1 MRLCGS
7 GCGRR
12 VMADDERDDRIIRES
27 EFRRSINIDLSDIKL
42 PEKSGDEEERRE
54 ELAKAVDEA
63 LGEFHDPFE
72 QPSGDEPGAVQRDG
86 SVPLAPGHDI
96 VTDIAVEGE
105 RGVNWVLMISMIIV
119 YSAIGVQAG
128 LALPPLLAI
137 AVLVLLAGVGFVLGE
152 RWVPDPAM
160 KLLGVTWVIISMKV
174 MYGLAIEL
182 NRWDYIGMEALGGL
196 LLLLVGVNVL
206 VAYRHD
212 HDAIAAQSTLV
223 LLAIA
228 STAGSVLG
236 ESGVAGMILL
246 ATLLVHGLA
255 LHRQSGNLAALGVA
269 ASNLWIGMH
278 AITGG
283 FEFGSLRI
291 LALDNPLLLFL
302 LLMTVT
308 GINAAMAARF
318 ARGEN
323 WFSQA
328 FAALGLGKPGL
339 WGVSVSMG
347 MVGALLAVASSR
359 EDTGYALGMVAFLGA
374 AFGGSYLSVRGVDT
388 KRVAV
393 PLGVSA
399 FPLVG
404 VLVAGHGSGNL
415 VAALDAYDLFTI
427 LAGVVTGFVLL
438 RDQDRVTDRVLWLG
452 AVAVL
457 TLLVIL
463 VPVNSTAS
471 GGDGGVLLLGLLGAM
486 HVGTAVLAV
495 RRDSPS
501 LAGVTVL
508 LPWSW
513 VLLEEVVEETVRILL
528 VANNVLDPG
537 SMIDLEPVPL
547 GAYLALSCVLM
558 VTVNVRL
565 GKSGVNLAARFL
577 GISEISASI
586 RDSGAL
592 QLWSLGW
599 WLPLFTMIFMSQFG
613 GFTAVSLLLV
623 LFLLTVLHVGSEIA
637 GMRVGG
643 AGDMTAVLAVA
654 VIAIQW
660 RHGMFVPLTA
670 LLCLS
675 LVALMLTRAPSD
687 EKLYT
692 SGLGLMSLPLL
703 MALSGRQPVKLLEST
718 GSLPEVDVGIAAV
731 MCSAAVLAAYLP
743 RAGGIEKLL
752 NPALAA
758 LWLLVITIALS
769 FKLENETAEIAS
781 LAMFVVSS
789 LWLVARGELRAE
801 LKSVAKRDTRV
812 EMAAEAIQEEDGPE
826 GGVATYDPRL
836 AELEAERS
844 KRRDKSGTDDLEER
858 YTTDLSHK
866 PMVVLAVLSLIL
878 GAGIILG
885 LLNGTNPLM
894 LVAIGVFATA
904 LIALARSRTKSLDLA
919 LPHIMGMEMP
929 IAMAIGGLVAI
940 HVVSHIGPG
949 SSNED
954 LLDMAVL
961 IVLLVELVAISL
973 IGQDRLLDRIP
984 IALDWIVLP
993 LLAGRMLGAVM
1004 VEALPYPLVI
1014 DPFGGDMIEWGM
1026 PWMLLES
1033 VLVLVVLADVWVDRK
1048 REAIGRDDWKGSS
1061 GRGARSLFVV
1071 MLSFGPAGVLAVA
1084 SALEQGWRYRQ
1095 PWAVGLA
1102 VPAGLMALFAIGNWY
1117 EPALNVFPE
1126 VTMGTGLL
1134 LLALLALTVPLKG
1147 DSWSM
1152 MLAVD
1157 SHLLI
1162 IIIAIA
1168 HHATSVLLPVLLI
1181 ALSTTVWVV
1190 GILQLRRTLRAWGLV
1205 DLVAAILSALI
1216 FVPGIFQPT
1225 TLLIALMVVA
1235 AELGVVSWLGLRNE
1249 AQMVKD

>member
-1 MRLCGS
+1 
-7 GCGRR
+7 
-12 VMADDERDDRIIRES
+12 MADGDRDDRIIRER
-27 EFRRSINIDLSDIKL
+27 EFRRGINIDLSNIEI
-42 PEKSGDEEERRE
+42 PERSGDEEERRE

-63 LGEFHDPFE
+63 LGEFYDPFE
-72 QPSGDEPGAVQRDG
+72 QPSGDEPGAVQQDG
-86 SVPLAPGHDI
+86 SVPLAPEHDI
-96 VTDIAVEGE
+96 VTEIAVEGE
-105 RGVNWVLMISMIIV
+105 RGVNWVLMISMIVV

-128 LALPPLLAI
+128 LALSPLLAI
-137 AVLVLLAGVGFVLGE
+137 VVLMLLVGVGFALGE

-182 NRWDYIGMEALGGL
+182 NHWDYIGIEALGGL
-196 LLLLVGVNVL
+196 LLLLVGVNIL

-223 LLAIA
+223 LLALA

-246 ATLLVHGLA
+246 ATLLMHGLA

-283 FEFGSLRI
+283 FELGSLRI
-291 LALDNPLLLFL
+291 LALDDPLLLFL
-302 LLMTVT
+302 LMMTVT
-308 GINAAMAARF
+308 GINATMAARF

-323 WFSQA
+323 WFSRA
-328 FAALGLGKPGL
+328 FEAFGLGKPGL

-347 MVGALLAVASSR
+347 MFGALLAVASSR

-388 KRVAV
+388 RRVVV
-393 PLGVSA
+393 PLGASA
-399 FPLVG
+399 LPLVG
-404 VLVAGHGSGNL
+404 MLFVGHDSGNL
-415 VAALDAYDLFTI
+415 VYTLDAYELFTV
-427 LAGVVTGFVLL
+427 LATIVTGFVLL

-463 VPVNSTAS
+463 VPVNSTAA
-471 GGDGGVLLLGLLGAM
+471 GGDGGVLLLGLLGSM
-486 HVGTAVLAV
+486 HVGTAILAV
-495 RRDSPS
+495 RRESPS

-513 VLLEEVVEETVRILL
+513 VLLEEVVEETVRTLL
-528 VANNVLDPG
+528 VANDVLDPG
-537 SMIDLEPVPL
+537 SIIDLEPVPL

-558 VTVNVRL
+558 VSVNVRL
-565 GKSGVNLAARFL
+565 GATGVNLAARFL
-577 GISEISASI
+577 GVSEITASI
-586 RDSGAL
+586 RDSGVL

-599 WLPLFTMIFMSQFG
+599 WLPLFAIIFMSQFG
-613 GFTAVSLLLV
+613 GFTAITLLTV
-623 LFLLTVLHVGSEIA
+623 LFLLTFLHIGSEIA
-637 GMRVGG
+637 GLRVGE
-643 AGDMTAVLAVA
+643 AGSMTAILAVA
-654 VIAIQW
+654 VLTIQW
-660 RHGMFVPLTA
+660 RHGMFVPLMA
-670 LLCLS
+670 LLCLT
-675 LVALMLTRAPSD
+675 LVALMLTRAPSN

-703 MALSGRQPVKLLEST
+703 LALSGRQPVKLLEST
-718 GSLPEVDVGIAAV
+718 GSLPEVDLGIAAV
-731 MCSAAVLAAYLP
+731 MCSAAVLVAYLP
-743 RAGGIEKLL
+743 RAGSIEKLL

-758 LWLLVITIALS
+758 LWLLVITIALA
-769 FKLENETAEIAS
+769 FELENEAAEIAS

-801 LKSVAKRDTRV
+801 LKSVAKRDARV
-812 EMAAEAIQEEDGPE
+812 EMAAEATRVDGEGEDG
-826 GGVATYDPRL
+826 VSTYDPRL
-836 AELEAERS
+836 AELEAERR
-844 KRRDKSGTDDLEER
+844 KRREKSGTDDLEEL
-858 YTTDLSHK
+858 YMTDMSHK

-894 LVAIGVFATA
+894 LVAIGVFSTV
-904 LIALARSRTKSLDLA
+904 LIALARSRTKSLDLE

-929 IAMAIGGLVAI
+929 IAMAISGLVAI

-961 IVLLVELVAISL
+961 VVLMVELVAISL
-973 IGQDRLLDRIP
+973 IGQKRLLDRIP

-1004 VEALPYPLVI
+1004 VEALPYPLTI
-1014 DPFGGDMIEWGM
+1014 DPFGSDMIEWEM

-1033 VLVLVVLADVWVDRK
+1033 VLVLVVLVDIWVDRK
-1048 REAIGRDDWKGSS
+1048 RKGLGRTDWKGSS

-1102 VPAGLMALFAIGNWY
+1102 IPAGLMALFAIGNWY
-1117 EPALNVFPE
+1117 EPALDIFPE
-1126 VTMGTGLL
+1126 VTMGIGLL

-1147 DSWSM
+1147 ESWSM

-1162 IIIAIA
+1162 IIVAIA

-1181 ALSTTVWVV
+1181 VLSTTVWVV
-1190 GILQLRRTLRAWGLV
+1190 GILQLRRTLRVWGLV
-1205 DLVAAILSALI
+1205 NLVVAILSALI
-1216 FVPGIFQPT
+1216 FVPSIFEPT
-1225 TLLIALMVVA
+1225 TMLIALMVVA

>member
-1 MRLCGS
+1 
-7 GCGRR
+7 
-12 VMADDERDDRIIRES
+12 MADDERDDRIIRES
-27 EFRRSINIDLSDIKL
+27 EFRRSINIDLSDIEL

-63 LGEFHDPFE
+63 LEEFHDPFE

-137 AVLVLLAGVGFVLGE
+137 AVLVLLAGVGFALGE

-328 FAALGLGKPGL
+328 FVALGLGKPGL

-404 VLVAGHGSGNL
+404 ILVAGHGSGNL

-718 GSLPEVDVGIAAV
+718 GSLPEIDVGIAAV

-769 FKLENETAEIAS
+769 FELENETAEIAS

-844 KRRDKSGTDDLEER
+844 KRRDKSGTDDLEEL

-885 LLNGTNPLM
+885 LLYGTNPLM

-904 LIALARSRTKSLDLA
+904 LIALARSRTKSLDLE

-929 IAMAIGGLVAI
+929 IAIAIGGLVAI

-1048 REAIGRDDWKGSS
+1048 REALGRDDWKGSS

-1190 GILQLRRTLRAWGLV
+1190 GILQLRRTLRVWGLV
-1205 DLVAAILSALI
+1205 DLVVAILSALI

>member
-27 EFRRSINIDLSDIKL
+27 EFRRSINIDLSDIEL

-63 LGEFHDPFE
+63 LEEFHDPFE

-137 AVLVLLAGVGFVLGE
+137 AVLVLLAGVGFALGE

-328 FAALGLGKPGL
+328 FVALGLGKPGL

-404 VLVAGHGSGNL
+404 ILVAGHGSGNL

-718 GSLPEVDVGIAAV
+718 GSLPEIDVGIAAV

-769 FKLENETAEIAS
+769 FELENETAEIAS

-844 KRRDKSGTDDLEER
+844 KRRDKSGTDDLEEL

-885 LLNGTNPLM
+885 LLYGTNPLM

-904 LIALARSRTKSLDLA
+904 LIALARSRTKSLDLE

-929 IAMAIGGLVAI
+929 IAIAIGGLVAI

-1048 REAIGRDDWKGSS
+1048 REALGRDDWKGSS

-1190 GILQLRRTLRAWGLV
+1190 GILQLRRTLRVWGLV
-1205 DLVAAILSALI
+1205 DLVVAILSALI
-1216 FVPGIFQPT
+1216 FVPDIFQPT

>member
-1 MRLCGS
+1 
-7 GCGRR
+7 
-12 VMADDERDDRIIRES
+12 MADDERDDRIIRES

-63 LGEFHDPFE
+63 LEEFHDPFE

-137 AVLVLLAGVGFVLGE
+137 AVLVLLAGVGFALGE

-328 FAALGLGKPGL
+328 FVALGLGKPGL

-404 VLVAGHGSGNL
+404 ILVAGHGSGNL

-513 VLLEEVVEETVRILL
+513 VLLEEIVEETVRILL

-718 GSLPEVDVGIAAV
+718 GSLPEIDVGIAAV

-769 FKLENETAEIAS
+769 FELENETAEIAS

-844 KRRDKSGTDDLEER
+844 KRRDKSGTDDLEEL

-885 LLNGTNPLM
+885 LLYGTNPLM

-904 LIALARSRTKSLDLA
+904 LIALARSRTKSLDLE

-1048 REAIGRDDWKGSS
+1048 REALGRDDWKGSS

-1190 GILQLRRTLRAWGLV
+1190 GILQLRRTLRVWGLV
-1205 DLVAAILSALI
+1205 DLVVAILSALI
-1216 FVPGIFQPT
+1216 FVPDIFQPT